1 MTGPIVAAAA
11 LAAVLGLP
19 ARPSQPAAPAPDVT
33 TAPSGRTADSTT
45 APPGRTADS
54 TTAPS
59 GRRAD
64 SATKAAPSTA
74 PASPPRR
81 VLLPRTGVDARVTPV
96 GVTDHGEMAVP
107 DEPSVA
113 GWYRYGPAPGSA
125 SGSAVLVGHVDSD
138 TGVIG
143 EFAALY
149 DVRRGDGVE
158 VRRAGAEPV
167 RYRVVS
173 RATVPKDELPP
184 SAFRRTGA
192 PVLTLITC
200 APPFVP
206 ERGGYLSNLV
216 VTAEPVRSGRAQW
229 PT

>member
-1 MTGPIVAAAA
+1 MADGARRPAGPTLAAAA
-11 LAAVLGLP
+11 LAAALGLP
-19 ARPSQPAAPAPDVT
+19 AGPSQPAAPPPDFTAGRSGRTADPT
-33 TAPSGRTADSTT
+33 TAPSGQTTDSTT
-45 APPGRTADS
+45 K
-54 TTAPS
+54 TAPW
-59 GRRAD
+59 
-64 SATKAAPSTA
+64 TA
-74 PASPPRR
+74 PAPPPRR
-81 VLLPRTGVDARVTPV
+81 VLLPQAGVDARVTPV
-96 GVTDHGEMAVP
+96 GVTDRGEMAVP

-125 SGSAVLVGHVDSD
+125 SGSAVLVGHVDGD
-138 TGVIG
+138 TGAIG

-149 DVRRGDGVE
+149 GVRRGDRVE

-173 RATVPKDELPP
+173 RVTVPKDELP
-184 SAFRRTGA
+184 SSTFRRTGA

-216 VTAEPVRSGRAQW
+216 VTAEPVKSGRVQW